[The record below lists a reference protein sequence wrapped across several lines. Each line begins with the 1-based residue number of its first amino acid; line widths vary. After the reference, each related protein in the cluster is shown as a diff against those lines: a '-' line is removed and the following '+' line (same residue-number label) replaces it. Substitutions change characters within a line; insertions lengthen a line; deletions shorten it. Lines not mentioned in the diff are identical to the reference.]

1 MGHAT
6 VYNFDRLKIVVPII
20 IVLIFWSAIVTGA
33 RAVAALWMIAI
44 FSNVI
49 STIAPTEYLFARR
62 SFSVGPGLR
71 QDARTLTALEP
82 FSKPCTLFTSAA
94 TIRGYANM
102 LTGRSIQEKVTV
114 SDMEALTKKRS
125 ACLGVWIASSRGHT
139 GLSDKVYIF
148 DPSNDETIMFDGM
161 TGHFR
166 AVSAGDARL
175 PLSLVP
181 ADITDKNWTRGVWTV
196 DHTARFA
203 AAYSDDLALGLSR
216 GDTLMFRKS
225 GARTVIDVSSY
236 ASWLNITVD
245 GDRLEPIGDGF
256 PNQVALETADH

>member
-1 MGHAT
+1 MSYQRSRRPNT
-6 VYNFDRLKIVVPII
+6 YLP
-20 IVLIFWSAIVTGA
+20 GA
-33 RAVAALWMIAI
+33 RSAL
-44 FSNVI
+44 
-49 STIAPTEYLFARR
+49 
-62 SFSVGPGLR
+62 GPVSGR
-71 QDARTLTALEP
+71 TPRTLTALEP

-148 DPSNDETIMFDGM
+148 DPANDETIMFDGM

-203 AAYSDDLALGLSR
+203 AAYSDDLALGPPTR
-216 GDTLMFRKS
+216 RHTH
-225 GARTVIDVSSY
+225 VSQERSQNGNRCFKLCVVVEY
-236 ASWLNITVD
+236 HS
-245 GDRLEPIGDGF
+245 
-256 PNQVALETADH
+256 